1 MVANPKKLTR
11 KLRKELIARVEARSP
26 RFPMDAN
33 RSVLEARW
41 LRNHHYYNG
50 RSFLVWNES
59 SQRWADESEWDDP
72 YIANLIRP
80 TILRTVAK
88 VTGAKFIP
96 RTAPETAEASN
107 RAAARLGERALM
119 HLWDSVDFQGIT
131 ERATTNAL
139 VMGTGFF
146 KVFWDKASGPDL
158 RMYTDENDELIVDAL
173 SREEEMQK
181 EMLGQY
187 KDIKAGDVGIT
198 AISPFCIIPDEDL
211 VDDDMSKCRY
221 ITELKLCRRSFLV
234 EMYGEAEVK
243 EVSFDDQEEFEMLS
257 EQLKNENSTG
267 TFITESSSQ
276 EDELDPRV
284 LCREYYEAPT
294 SDFPEGLRL
303 VVAGGHIL
311 SYGPNIHWKL
321 GLYFPY
327 IPVQYGLDPEK
338 FWKDSLVSQLVPVQ
352 EEYNRTRSQIV
363 DNKDRMASPKW
374 LVPKGSE
381 LPDGSLV
388 GKEGEIV
395 EFNAN
400 VGAPVMSQ
408 PAPLPP
414 YVSEHLQHL
423 INEFQIIAADRD
435 PTQAK
440 TPSSLRSG
448 VAIQLLDEK
457 DRDVLSATMSQV
469 KNAIQKVARMAM
481 VMMGEL
487 YEEPRL
493 LKVIGEDGEYDVAS
507 FMGADLKRNYD
518 VRIYVE
524 SGAGDSRAGRQS
536 AILDYVQLGILD
548 PTNPEDKR
556 SILKALEFGDPQA
569 FVSETIVDERMAER
583 ENDQMRDG
591 VEAPVLPWYNHA
603 AHLKI
608 HDAEMKSESFL
619 NLPPQVQELM
629 VAHRALHDQEQAKI
643 VEAQL
648 QAEAQMRGGAGE
660 KGKASTPSRT
670 S

>member
-1 MVANPKKLTR
+1 MVSNPKTLTR
-11 KLRKELIARVEARSP
+11 KVEKELIARVEARSP

-59 SQRWADESEWDDP
+59 NQRWSDESEWDDP

-88 VTGAKFIP
+88 VTGAKFVP

-131 ERATTNAL
+131 ERAATNAL
-139 VMGTGFF
+139 VMGTGFY
-146 KVFWDKASGPDL
+146 KVFWDKASGPDI
-158 RMYTDENDELIVDAL
+158 RMYTDDSGELLMDAV
-173 SREEEMQK
+173 SREEEMEK

-198 AISPFCIIPDEDL
+198 AVSPFSVIPDEDL

-234 EMYGEAEVK
+234 EMYGETEVK

-267 TFITESSSQ
+267 TFITESCSQ
-276 EDELDPRV
+276 EDDMDPRV

-294 SDFPEGLRL
+294 MEFPEGLRL
-303 VVAGGHIL
+303 VVAGGKIL

-321 GLYFPY
+321 GLFFPY
-327 IPVQYGLDPEK
+327 VPVQYGLDPEK

-381 LPDGSLV
+381 LPDGALV

-395 EFNAN
+395 EFNPT
-400 VGAPVMSQ
+400 VGAPAMSQ

-487 YEEPRL
+487 YDEPRL
-493 LKVIGEDGEYDVAS
+493 LKVIGEDGDYDVQS

-569 FVSETIVDERMAER
+569 FVSETIVDERVAER
-583 ENDQMRDG
+583 ENDQMRNG
-591 VEAPVLPWYNHA
+591 VEAPVLPWYNHV
-603 AHLKI
+603 AHLKV

-619 NLPPQVQELM
+619 KLPEQIQQLM
-629 VAHRALHDQEQAKI
+629 IAHRQLHDQEQAKI

-648 QAEAQMRGGAGE
+648 KAEALMRGGAGE
-660 KGKASTPSRT
+660 KGKASTPSRP
-670 S
+670 